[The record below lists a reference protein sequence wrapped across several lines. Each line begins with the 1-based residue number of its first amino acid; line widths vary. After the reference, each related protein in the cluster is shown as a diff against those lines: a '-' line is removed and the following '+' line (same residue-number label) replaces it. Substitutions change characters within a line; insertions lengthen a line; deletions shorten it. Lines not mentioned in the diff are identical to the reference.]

1 MKRVLLLI
9 LITICTLSFE
19 VYAQTVSYTYKP
31 LAAEGCTMRYSVSRQ
46 NDSYYII
53 ATVKS
58 DRLLFLN
65 EPTIKIRTFNGEV
78 LTFSGKAIGNGS
90 SSVGVISGN
99 LVLPVSEIS
108 STAQFKVTEEQFEQI
123 KNGVAKIRI
132 TMTPMNHERTFTK
145 DKIGK
150 KLYKFYIKQK
160 EQEDSF

>member
-65 EPTIKIRTFNGEV
+65 EPTIKIRTFNGEG
-78 LTFSGKAIGNGS
+78 LTCRCHFWKSGS
-90 SSVGVISGN
+90 SC
-99 LVLPVSEIS
+99 
-108 STAQFKVTEEQFEQI
+108 F
-123 KNGVAKIRI
+123 R
-132 TMTPMNHERTFTK
+132 
-145 DKIGK
+145 D
-150 KLYKFYIKQK
+150 
-160 EQEDSF
+160 

>member
-65 EPTIKIRTFNGEV
+65 EPTIKIRTFNVEV

-108 STAQFKVTEEQFEQI
+108 STAQFEISEEQLALLNKGISKVRLSTTPIEHE
-123 KNGVAKIRI
+123 KNFK
-132 TMTPMNHERTFTK
+132 K

-150 KLYKFYIKQK
+150 KLHQFYLRKKNQD
-160 EQEDSF
+160 DSF